1 MGCCNNLPY
10 LKITLQANSWWFGNN
25 FSRIISLGFF
35 NYNIIGLKILR
46 VLKNTREE
54 IHLYKKNLYY
64 IKIFD

>member
-1 MGCCNNLPY
+1 MGCRNNLQY

-54 IHLYKKNLYY
+54 IHLYKKKFILYKN
-64 IKIFD
+64 I